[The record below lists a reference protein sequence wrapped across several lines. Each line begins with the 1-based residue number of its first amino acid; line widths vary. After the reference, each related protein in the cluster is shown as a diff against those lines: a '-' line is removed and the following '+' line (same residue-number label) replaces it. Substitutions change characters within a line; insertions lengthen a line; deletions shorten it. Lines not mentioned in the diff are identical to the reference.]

1 MYNEVEKYQK
11 KNFGNVFNF
20 SNFCFRY
27 PPLLEKLRELQWKVH
42 CPPRWENTE
51 ILVMPGSQD
60 GICKAIEMS
69 LEPGEPIIVQHP
81 LYSGTEAVVSC
92 LN

>member
-1 MYNEVEKYQK
+1 MKILIK
-11 KNFGNVFNF
+11 II
-20 SNFCFRY
+20 FRY
-27 PPLLEKLRELQWKVH
+27 PPLLEKLKELQWKVH

-81 LYSGTEAVVSC
+81 LYSGTEAVVSG
-92 LN
+92 LR